1 MEVFRGRRRPRESR
15 RGVMARAARRQT
27 RGYRTGSCR
36 DIRESRVRGKH
47 AAGKKYA
54 MHRGGAAHPFVL
66 ANCPGTQPAG
76 SEPEYD
82 SGSVTPRRD
91 RPGGCRR
98 RRTRELS
105 DMTRRDAKARPQHTR
120 DAAMDFVL
128 CPAPYH
134 SFKREIF
141 DGVAGLPCP
150 YGGRTAS
157 GIPRLS
163 GQLQAG
169 TNQVLHNQ
177 TRRQRLR

>member
-1 MEVFRGRRRPRESR
+1 MTGAYGSVPGQAAPAGVTPRCNGAGGTAPNPR
-15 RGVMARAARRQT
+15 IPDRQLPRHPRVARA
-27 RGYRTGSCR
+27 C
-36 DIRESRVRGKH
+36 GKH

-54 MHRGGAAHPFVL
+54 MRRGGAAHPFVL

-76 SEPEYD
+76 IEPEYD
-82 SGSVTPRRD
+82 SGSVTPRKD
-91 RPGGCRR
+91 RPGDCRR

-105 DMTRRDAKARPQHTR
+105 DMTRRDAKALPQHTR

-163 GQLQAG
+163 A
-169 TNQVLHNQ
+169 
-177 TRRQRLR
+177 